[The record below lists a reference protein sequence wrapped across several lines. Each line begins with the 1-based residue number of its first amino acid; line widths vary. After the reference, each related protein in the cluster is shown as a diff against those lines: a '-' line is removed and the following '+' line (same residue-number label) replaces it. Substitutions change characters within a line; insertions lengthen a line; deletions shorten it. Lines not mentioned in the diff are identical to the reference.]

1 MDITYRPSPQWA
13 ALACL
18 IQELKNEIKAHFPLS
33 ISRTAQQESAVLQ
46 TPCATEECERE
57 REMGWSASV
66 CLHSRA
72 EWIWNMTKPEWN
84 SGQKAR
90 NNYFRLQN
98 AWVIYFT
105 GQLHS
110 LLVLKDYQYY
120 IWTKFDER
128 NWEWGRQR
136 DSHCARWKRQ
146 SVWIEMC
153 FSNQNACPISSLF
166 QKLWLVNIFHHLGK
180 KAEVS
185 GLIYRWMEQTYL
197 KILTTL
203 SWIM

>member
-1 MDITYRPSPQWA
+1 MEAFPCEFYMVNYLLVIELIRPFLLFVTFKIWYLKSAYAPNWMDITYRSSPQWA

-18 IQELKNEIKAHFPLS
+18 ILKLKNEIKAHFPLS
-33 ISRTAQQESAVLQ
+33 ISRTARQEGTVLRM
-46 TPCATEECERE
+46 PCATKECERE

-72 EWIWNMTKPEWN
+72 EWVWNMTKPEWN

-128 NWEWGRQR
+128 NWEWWGGGGAEEREIRIVQ
-136 DSHCARWKRQ
+136 D
-146 SVWIEMC
+146 E
-153 FSNQNACPISSLF
+153 SN
-166 QKLWLVNIFHHLGK
+166 K
-180 KAEVS
+180 VS
-185 GLIYRWMEQTYL
+185 E
-197 KILTTL
+197 
-203 SWIM
+203 